1 MRARISVVMAVY
13 NGTRFL
19 REAIESVLGQNFS
32 DFEFIIVDDGS
43 TDETPEI
50 LASYADPRIRVL
62 RNHENLGLAASL
74 NRGIERARGEY
85 LARMDADD
93 ISRAQRFAR
102 QVGFLEQH
110 PEVILLGTAYEE
122 VDEQGRV
129 VRYGDLPLANNELQ
143 TELLLRNRF
152 CHGVVMMRRK
162 ALIRAGGYD
171 EAFEQSQDYDLWLR
185 LAELGEIANLPEYL
199 YAWRRHPGSV
209 GRLHESQQT
218 GRAELAQRRAWRRR
232 SCSLRFHDQATL
244 LAWARAVLRAREV
257 LPAVLL
263 LAKAMIR
270 NPFSASPLRLVLGR
284 LVWFVCG
291 RIRIGKA
298 GAVRNEQLIG
308 REIAAGR
315 VRLRSHPSHLALLM
329 IDKCNSKCVMC
340 GGGYFAHTG
349 SRRLSVE
356 KCERVFDHLRP
367 RLLTT
372 VMFGGAGEPLLN
384 PEFGEIV
391 ALTRKRCPS
400 AYLQVITNGIALTE
414 DVIEVLVEHEVH
426 VLVSVNAATPETFCR
441 IAQVDQFDRV
451 VENLRAST
459 SAGLKVTLSL
469 IGMAGNISELPA
481 IVRLAADVGAQG
493 VLMNYCRFYPESF
506 RFKEFDCPD
515 NRLRERDSLF
525 YHQIESDRHVVNAY
539 RLGAELGVRVE
550 TEPLFA
556 APVSSAP
563 CRYPW
568 RVIFA
573 GFDGEVYWCPG
584 GEVLFGAPV
593 ESGRHD
599 SGNLLTQDIQTIR
612 NNSFMTRLRAS
623 LLGRAETLPEC
634 GCCGNLIER
643 CGPRDSK
650 SHLLDWSAV
659 GDDQ

>member
-19 REAIESVLGQNFS
+19 REAIESVLGQSFA

-62 RNHENLGLAASL
+62 CNHENLGLAASL
-74 NRGIERARGEY
+74 NRGIETARGEY

-93 ISRAQRFAR
+93 ISRAQRFAG
-102 QVGFLEQH
+102 QVDFLEQH
-110 PEVILLGTAYEE
+110 PEVVLLGTAYEKI
-122 VDEQGRV
+122 DEQGRV
-129 VRYGDLPLANNELQ
+129 VGRGDPPLANNELQ
-143 TELLLRNRF
+143 TALPLHNRF
-152 CHGVVMMRRK
+152 CHGVVMMRRE
-162 ALIRAGGYD
+162 ALIRVGGYD

-199 YAWRRHPGSV
+199 YAWRRHPGGVS
-209 GRLHESQQT
+209 RLQESRQAS
-218 GRAELAQRRAWRRR
+218 RAELAQRRAWRRR
-232 SCSLRFHDQATL
+232 LCFLRFRDQATL
-244 LAWARAVLRAREV
+244 LAWARAALRSRKV
-257 LPAVLL
+257 LPAVFLV
-263 LAKAMIR
+263 AKAIIR

-284 LVWFVCG
+284 LFWSVSG
-291 RIRIGKA
+291 RLGIGKA
-298 GAVRNEQLIG
+298 AAVRNEQLIE
-308 REIAAGR
+308 REIAAGQ
-315 VRLRSHPSHLALLM
+315 VRLRSHPSHLTLLM

-349 SRRLSVE
+349 GRRLSVE
-356 KCERVFDHLRP
+356 KCERIFDHLRP

-400 AYLQVITNGIALTE
+400 AGLQVITNGIALTE
-414 DVIEVLVEHEVH
+414 NVIEVLVAHRVDA
-426 VLVSVNAATPETFCR
+426 LVSVNAATPETYRR
-441 IAQVDQFDRV
+441 IAQVDQFDRI

-459 SAGLKVTLSL
+459 GAGLKVTLSL
-469 IGMAGNISELPA
+469 IGMAGNIAELPDM
-481 IVRLAADVGAQG
+481 VRLASDVGAQG

-515 NRLRERDSLF
+515 NRLTERDSLF
-525 YHQIESDRHVVNAY
+525 YRQVESDRYVVDAY

-556 APVSSAP
+556 APVSDEP

-568 RVIFA
+568 RVVFA

-584 GEVLFGAPV
+584 GEVLFGAAV
-593 ESGRHD
+593 ESGCHD
-599 SGNLLTQDIQTIR
+599 SGNLLTQDIQAIR
-612 NNSFMTRLRAS
+612 NNSLMTRFRAS
-623 LLGRAETLPEC
+623 LLEREEALPEC
-634 GCCGNLIER
+634 ACCGNRIKR
-643 CGPRDSK
+643 CGPRDSR

-659 GDDQ
+659 GDGQ